1 MEPNPYL
8 AALKQVRPGRTASF
22 AELARLAGR
31 PQGARAAGRAV
42 AGVAADDP
50 RPWHRVVASDG
61 ALAPDAERARVQ
73 LERLRKEGA
82 RPREGEAVAAWARR
96 RRASLVGAWHG
107 RRCLPPGDERCAAL
121 DPRKV
126 EALGSAEEARAR
138 GFEPLGPKD
147 PTPRARGRAPQAA
160 RRVVALR
167 EESDAPADAAPRG
180 AAPGWPIDA
189 PLRTALDRVDWGRVR
204 EELCLAGAS
213 VVEGLVEPVTCSA
226 YASHAHVHDDPLF
239 ERTVD
244 MEPRGYGVGRYR
256 IFSEPLPGPASA
268 LRERLYAELADLARR
283 TEPTRR
289 DRMPSS
295 ITDALPQF
303 HRYCRLHGQR
313 RGSTALL
320 SYARGG
326 VNHPHRD
333 LYGPVAFPFQ
343 AVVVL
348 SRRGDD
354 FEGGDF
360 QLVERTSSGGRVPR
374 SFPLDR
380 GDVCVFAT
388 RGFWRATRS
397 DRRWVEVEHG
407 MSLLTAGER
416 HALGIVMHL
425 AE

>member
-8 AALKQVRPGRTASF
+8 AALRQVRPGRTASF

-42 AGVAADDP
+42 ASVPADDP
-50 RPWHRVVASDG
+50 RPWQRAVASDG
-61 ALAPDAERARVQ
+61 ALAPDAARAQVQ

-82 RPREGEAVAAWARR
+82 RPRDGEAVTAWARR
-96 RRASLVGAWHG
+96 RRAALVGAWHG
-107 RRCLPPGDERCAAL
+107 RRCLAPGDERCATL

-126 EALGSAEEARAR
+126 EALGSAEEARVR
-138 GFEPLGPKD
+138 GFEPFGPKG
-147 PTPRARGRAPQAA
+147 TPRRARSRAPQAA
-160 RRVVALR
+160 RRVSAPA
-167 EESDAPADAAPRG
+167 EESETEASAPPRG
-180 AAPGWPIDA
+180 EQRGWPIDA

-204 EELCLAGAS
+204 EELCLNGAS
-213 VVEGLVEPVTCSA
+213 VIEGLVEPDTCAA
-226 YASHAHVHDDPLF
+226 YASRAKQDELF

-244 MEPRGYGVGRYR
+244 MGPRGYGVGRYR
-256 IFSEPLPGPASA
+256 IFSEPLPGPAFV
-268 LRERLYAELADLARR
+268 LRERLYTELAELARR
-283 TEPTRR
+283 MEPKRR
-289 DRMPSS
+289 DAALSS

-303 HRYCRLHGQR
+303 HRLCRAAGQR
-313 RGSTALL
+313 RGATALL
-320 SYARGG
+320 SYSRGG

-333 LYGPVAFPFQ
+333 LYGPIAFPFQ

-360 QLVERTSSGGRVPR
+360 QLIERASGGGVVPR

-388 RGFWRATRS
+388 RGFWRASQR